1 MASSLN
7 LQHTVQML
15 DRHNK
20 EHKKGQP
27 GALKHIPKKNL
38 SRATWEQN
46 VRVIKPNTEGNCA
59 SDPKDLPKER
69 A

>member
-1 MASSLN
+1 LATFIDIKASSLN

-15 DRHNK
+15 DR
-20 EHKKGQP
+20 QQ
-27 GALKHIPKKNL
+27 GAYTYKNL

-46 VRVIKPNTEGNCA
+46 VRVIKPNTGGNCA